1 VIEFLKPNLKFFPE
15 EDNTRNEGR
24 FTLEPLAKGYGSTLG
39 NALRRI
45 MITSMPGACISSVR
59 IDGVLHEYQA
69 LEGVLEDATDVL
81 LNLKKVV
88 FRSHVERPVHLT
100 LEVKGPKVV
109 TAGDIG
115 KNTDVEV
122 IDPNQYICEIT
133 GSRDLRMELSVEKG
147 VGYQLAIKN
156 TKGEFP
162 LNTMFLDRNFS
173 PVLLANYEVEDSRVG
188 QSIDYDKL
196 TFYVKTNGA
205 ILPEESIKLAAKMLA
220 CHLDLLVAFEIT
232 EEVKEEDFQLVQEK
246 TEERTKALDIPIKDL
261 EFSVRSRNCLE
272 QENMRTLGE
281 LADKRASELL
291 AIKNFGKKSLY
302 EVREKLAQYGLSLK
316 DEEGPGAKV

>member
-1 VIEFLKPNLKFFPE
+1 MIEFLKPNLKY
-15 EDNTRNEGR
+15 EGTAPGKEGK
-24 FTLEPLAKGYGSTLG
+24 FVLEPLQRGYGATLG

-45 MITSMPGACISSVR
+45 MLSSMPGACLSSVR

-69 LEGVLEDATDVL
+69 MDGVLEDVTDLL

-88 FRSHVERPVHLT
+88 VRSHVERPVHLT
-100 LEVKGPKVV
+100 LEAKGPKVV
-109 TAGDIG
+109 TAGDIIA
-115 KNTDVEV
+115 NSDVV
-122 IDPNQYICEIT
+122 IVDPEQYICEIT
-133 GSRDLRMELSVEKG
+133 GNREVRMELTVEKG

-173 PVLLANYEVEDSRVG
+173 PILLANYSVDDSRVG
-188 QSIDYDKL
+188 QSINYDRL
-196 TFYVKTNGA
+196 TFHVKTNGS
-205 ILPEESIKLAAKMLA
+205 ILPEEAVKLSAKMLGQ
-220 CHLDLLVAFEIT
+220 HLDLLAEFEIT
-232 EEVKEEDFQLVQEK
+232 ADVREEDFRLVAEK
-246 TEERTKALDIPIKDL
+246 TEERVKSLDIPIKDL

-281 LADKRASELL
+281 LATKRASELL

-316 DEEGPGAKV
+316 DEDGPGPG

>member
-1 VIEFLKPNLKFFPE
+1 MIEFLKPNLKFNE
-15 EDNTRNEGR
+15 EDGNSNTAGT
-24 FTLEPLAKGYGSTLG
+24 FALEPLPRGYGATIG

-45 MITSMPGACISSVR
+45 LISSMPGSCISSVR

-69 LEGVLEDATDVL
+69 LEGVLEDVTDLL
-81 LNLKKVV
+81 LNLKRVV
-88 FRSHVERPVHLT
+88 VRSLVDRPVHLT

-109 TAGDIG
+109 TAADIAA
-115 KNTDVEV
+115 NTDVQV
-122 IDPNQYICEIT
+122 VDPEQYICEIT
-133 GSRDLRMELSVEKG
+133 SDRELKMELSVEKG
-147 VGYQLAIKN
+147 HGYQSAIKN

-173 PVLLANYEVEDSRVG
+173 PILVANYTVDDSRVG
-188 QSIDYDKL
+188 QSIDFDKL
-196 TFYVKTNGA
+196 TFDVRTDGS
-205 ILPEESIKLAAKMLA
+205 LRPEEAIKLSSKMLVA
-220 CHLDLLVAFEIT
+220 HLQLLVDFEIT
-232 EEVKEEDFQLVQEK
+232 EDVPQEEFRLVAEK
-246 TEERTKALDIPIKDL
+246 TEERVKALDIPIKDL

-281 LADKRASELL
+281 LAQKRASELL

-316 DEEGPGAKV
+316 DEEGPGAQ